1 MAKVNKYENG
11 AASIEFVS
19 NKYIK
24 VSCTQSNEITIGATA
39 VCNGGVICMFD
50 ALPVAFASTDGL
62 DINLKAG
69 VEVDISKTSFKKTG
83 TKGSVKTLAVS
94 SCTNT
99 VENCIQKI
107 GIISANTSLLTAENI
122 VYGQKRDLISQMTEI
137 NTTHQNISDKMN
149 KVSTRLAESNGQ
161 QINLSRLIREQ
172 VNQMTQ
178 TIDQLKEVETK
189 LKEIIRQKSSVG
201 AAKSE
206 KGGTFSKSSGI
217 LNM

>member
-69 VEVDISKTSFKKTG
+69 VEVDISKTSLKKTG

-137 NTTHQNISDKMN
+137 NTAHQNISGK
-149 KVSTRLAESNGQ
+149 KTG
-161 QINLSRLIREQ
+161 
-172 VNQMTQ
+172 
-178 TIDQLKEVETK
+178 
-189 LKEIIRQKSSVG
+189 
-201 AAKSE
+201 
-206 KGGTFSKSSGI
+206 
-217 LNM
+217 